1 MKTLYLDIETI
12 PTQIGAF
19 KDEIAQR
26 FLAVHQPKHD
36 DLLEQA
42 KTVKAPGSMT
52 KPETIAAWERDQ
64 KPAKVAALKT
74 EAAGE
79 LEQAKA
85 KTEEEWRRTSFDG
98 ALGQV
103 VVIGLAFDERKPETI
118 FEADPKKV
126 LTLDA
131 ENRTLRQFFQ
141 ALELVDDQSRHLLQV
156 VGHNVVDFDLRFL
169 WQRAVIHGI
178 KVPHWMPWNAKPWG
192 DRVFDTMMAWTGG
205 KGRISQDKL
214 CKVLGIEGKG
224 SEIGDEI
231 DGSKVWDFVQAG
243 RIADVATYCG
253 GDVHRAREMHLRM
266 SFAQRAAA

>member
-1 MKTLYLDIETI
+1 MRTLYLDIETI
-12 PTQIGAF
+12 PTQQQAF
-19 KDEIAQR
+19 RDEIAQK
-26 FLAVHQPKHD
+26 FLAHHQPRHD
-36 DLLEQA
+36 EKIA
-42 KTVKAPGSMT
+42 EAAAVKPPGNMT
-52 KPETIAAWERDQ
+52 KPETIAAWEKDQ
-64 KPAKVAALKT
+64 KPAKVAALQA

-79 LEQAKA
+79 LEQAKT

-103 VVIGLAFDERKPETI
+103 VVIGFALDDRGPQAI
-118 FEADPKKV
+118 FERDPKKV

-131 ENRTLRQFFQ
+131 ENRALREFFQ
-141 ALELVDDQSRHLLQV
+141 SLELVDRNDRHTLQV

-178 KVPHWMPWNAKPWG
+178 KVPYWMPWDAKPWG

-214 CKVLGIEGKG
+214 CRVLGIEGKG

-243 RIADVATYCG
+243 RIAEVATYCA
-253 GDVHRAREMHLRM
+253 GDVHRAREMHRRM
-266 SFAQRAAA
+266 AFTQRAAA